1 MLKYTARRLL
11 HTIPVVLL
19 ISVVVFVINQLL
31 PGDLAQAIL
40 GEQKAR
46 DDAAYAQVRAQL
58 HLDDPLPVRYLR
70 WLGDAVRGRKQA
82 RDFRS
87 GR

>member
-40 GEQKAR
+40 GDTGHSQIGDSFR
-46 DDAAYAQVRAQL
+46 IM
-58 HLDDPLPVRYLR
+58 HSPL
-70 WLGDAVRGRKQA
+70 
-82 RDFRS
+82 
-87 GR
+87 